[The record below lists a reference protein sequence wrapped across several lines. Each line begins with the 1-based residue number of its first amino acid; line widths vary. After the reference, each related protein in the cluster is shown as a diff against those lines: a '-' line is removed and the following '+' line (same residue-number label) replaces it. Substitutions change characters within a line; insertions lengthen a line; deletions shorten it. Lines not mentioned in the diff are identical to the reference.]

1 MYGLAIVS
9 VVAALAVASP
19 VEAAAPTCHILPEPV
34 TSPPSSV
41 RGVTVEDVAMLRDI
55 GTPNIPSTRDRLF
68 TVSPDGRR
76 IAFQIRQADVAGNR
90 YCLAM
95 VVVDLAHPDSPTIV
109 DQGGEFLPLP
119 LSSYGIADNPP
130 SGLPSTITPLWSPD
144 GRWIAYLRQD
154 HDTAQ
159 VWRARTDGSGA
170 EQVTHLPF
178 NVEAFAWTADGQGIV
193 AGGRPGINAF
203 NRKVEIE
210 GLSGYRYDERTVP
223 SIRSRPIA
231 REPIESRYFKVA
243 FGTGAV
249 TEATTGES
257 ALADPSA
264 VNPEVPGAN
273 WIVKDLTGNT
283 AWVAPQRPNDVS
295 APTVLHTHYAGKSEV
310 VCIEAACQGVQDAWF
325 DGSTSDLVYLR
336 YVRGEP
342 DEQFY
347 RWKVGAR
354 HPELLWR
361 TENRFA
367 SCQRAGNDLV
377 CTVDELTR
385 PRRVVDL
392 DLLSRH
398 MTTVFD
404 PNPTFATLRKGQVQL
419 LRWTNAYGV
428 ESFGHLVLPH
438 DHKPGD
444 RHPLVV
450 VGYNSLG
457 FLRGGTGDEY
467 PILALAEH
475 GFAVL
480 NYQTPVDIG
489 MTKRAKTWEELRRI
503 NSTDWQEYR
512 NAVSSIDTGV
522 DAAIA
527 TGAIDPAKIGLTG
540 MSFGGSI
547 AQFTLVNNRRYSA
560 AILSTCCEEAS
571 VATMFA
577 GPGLSK
583 VIHDEGYPRLIDDAS
598 AFWKPMSF
606 RLNAKTMS
614 TPLLL
619 QIPDS
624 EFSITIEA
632 VTALREA
639 GQPVDVY
646 TFPNESH
653 VKWQPV
659 HRLAVY
665 RRGIQWFDFWLRGL
679 EDTDPVQPDQY
690 EVWRA
695 FRH

>member
-1 MYGLAIVS
+1 MYGLALVS
-9 VVAALAVASP
+9 AVAALAVASP

-34 TSPPSSV
+34 TSLPGSV
-41 RGVTVEDVAMLRDI
+41 GGVTVEDVAMLRDI
-55 GTPNIPSTRDRLF
+55 GTPNIPNTRDRLF

-76 IAFQIRQADVAGNR
+76 IAFQIRQADVVGNR
-90 YCLAM
+90 YCLGM
-95 VVVDLAHPDSPTIV
+95 VVIDLAHPDSPTIV

-178 NVEAFAWTADGQGIV
+178 NVEVFAWTADGQGIV

-231 REPIESRYFKVA
+231 REPIDSKYLRVTLA
-243 FGTGAV
+243 TGA
-249 TEATTGES
+249 ATDATADER
-257 ALADPSA
+257 ALADPAA
-264 VNPEVPGAN
+264 VDPKVPGAS
-273 WIVKDLTGNT
+273 WIVRDEAGNA
-283 AWVAPQRPNDVS
+283 AWIAPQRPNDLF
-295 APTVLHTHYAGKSEV
+295 APIGVHERYAGKAER
-310 VCIEAACQGVQDAWF
+310 VCAEDACQGVQDAWF
-325 DGSTSDLVYLR
+325 DSKTGNLIYLR

-342 DEQFY
+342 YEEFY
-347 RWKVGAR
+347 RWAAGAKQ
-354 HPELLWR
+354 PEMLWR
-361 TENRFA
+361 TEDRFA
-367 SCQRAGNDLV
+367 SCQKSEAGVL

-385 PRRVVDL
+385 PRRIVKL
-392 DLLSRH
+392 NLPSQQL
-398 MTTVFD
+398 TTVFD
-404 PNPTFATLRKGQVQL
+404 PNPTFASLRKGQVQL
-419 LRWTNAYGV
+419 LRWTNGYGV
-428 ESFGHLVLPH
+428 EGFGHLILPPN
-438 DHKPGD
+438 HKPGD
-444 RHPLVV
+444 KHPLVV

-475 GFAVL
+475 GYAVL

-489 MTKRAKTWEELRRI
+489 VKKGAKTWEELRRM

-512 NAVSSIDTGV
+512 NTVSTIDTGV

-540 MSFGGSI
+540 MSFGSSI
-547 AQFTLVNNRRYSA
+547 AQFTLVGNRRYSA

-577 GPGLSK
+577 GPGFSAVL
-583 VIHDEGYPRLIDDAS
+583 HDSGYPRLTDDAT
-598 AFWKPMSF
+598 AFWKPISF
-606 RLNAKTMS
+606 RLNATAMS

-619 QIPDS
+619 QIPDR
-624 EFSITIEA
+624 EFLGAIEA

-679 EDTDPVQPDQY
+679 EDADPVQPDQY
-690 EVWRA
+690 QVWRA
-695 FRH
+695 FKH